1 MLVCWHILDFL
12 VFVQA
17 TQGWDPVTGLG
28 TPNFL
33 KLKNIFLNFPLG
45 GLLGGLLGA
54 LAKTLSLSVDADL
67 TVTLL

>member
-1 MLVCWHILDFL
+1 VLVCWHILDFL

>member
-1 MLVCWHILDFL
+1 
-12 VFVQA
+12 
-17 TQGWDPVTGLG
+17 VTGLG